1 MMSRKLDHT
10 NNFSKMRPTD
20 NKFGSNFFHIVGKR
34 ELFFR
39 ENRFDPEKHIFYEKI
54 TFMSP
59 KCLCTWKARRKQCFQ
74 HSREH
79 FTNYFTWNQFW
90 LLNYTSHVILTYL
103 GISLPLLWFYVKS
116 ILVRMRNDFT
126 YNLRGRKIFR
136 FHFQSFNFFCAKVGN
151 TSQNTL
157 FKHFQS
163 MFSI

>member
-1 MMSRKLDHT
+1 MNFQINSRLQSIFAWKWRDDIESWTWWLKLVGWMMSRKLDHT

-20 NKFGSNFFHIVGKR
+20 NKFGSNFFSHCWQMVT
-34 ELFFR
+34 FFR

-126 YNLRGRKIFR
+126 
-136 FHFQSFNFFCAKVGN
+136 
-151 TSQNTL
+151 
-157 FKHFQS
+157 
-163 MFSI
+163 